1 MAGTLIL
8 DCEGLSKAVLRDRS
22 VMARL
27 AQARLDGIRVVI
39 SAATLVE
46 ARNPRIDQA
55 RFDWAVSRL
64 VIEPVT
70 EDIARTASKL
80 LGLHGLHG
88 HQHAIDAL
96 VAATAQAAAAPRIL
110 LTSDPKDLAKLCG
123 VGIRVVNT

>member
-1 MAGTLIL
+1 MTGTMVL
-8 DCEGLSKAVLRDRS
+8 DCEGLSKAVLRDRA

-27 AQARLDGIRVVI
+27 AQAHMDGLRVVI

-46 ARNPRIDQA
+46 ARNPRMDQA

-80 LGLHGLHG
+80 LALHGLHG

-96 VAATAQAAAAPRIL
+96 VAATAHAASAPRIL

-123 VGIRVVNT
+123 VGVRVLKA